1 MDDDLQ
7 ELVAVDND
15 WLNKIVQQSMMRV
28 LLVEIYI
35 LSVFY

>member
-1 MDDDLQ
+1 MDDKLQ

-15 WLNKIVQQSMMRV
+15 WLNKIVQQAMMRV

>member
-1 MDDDLQ
+1 MDDKLQ

-15 WLNKIVQQSMMRV
+15 WLNKIVQQAMMRV
-28 LLVEIYI
+28 LVEIYI